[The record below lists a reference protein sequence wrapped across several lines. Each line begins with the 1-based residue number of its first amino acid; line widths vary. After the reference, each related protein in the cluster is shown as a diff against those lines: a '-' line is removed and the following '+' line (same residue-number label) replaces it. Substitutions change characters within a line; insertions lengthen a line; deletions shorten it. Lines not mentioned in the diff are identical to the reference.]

1 MSKSKNNTW
10 IDMSD
15 YTSINLDTTTIN
27 SDSTITIS
35 GDSSFYNYST
45 DMSST
50 FDISSITVDTVDL
63 SGIVDDSDYTIN
75 WNREDVEFEDK
86 MPSVAKIE
94 DMCNDYPALAKAYE
108 NFKSIYALVHQDWK
122 GRQDDD
128 DDIPF

>member
-1 MSKSKNNTW
+1 MSKSKNDIW

-15 YTSINLDTTTIN
+15 YTSINLDTTTID
-27 SDSTITIS
+27 DSTITIS
-35 GDSSFYNYST
+35 ANCESLYNSMSST
-45 DMSST
+45 ST

-63 SGIVDDSDYTIN
+63 SGIVDDSDYTIT
-75 WNREDVEFEDK
+75 WGVEEVEFEDK

-128 DDIPF
+128 DEIPF